1 MTGESKLSEGGV
13 RESNRARVRRLLIE
27 PLAMR
32 HPRGREDAGREMLDA
47 IADELAYIPD
57 EKLEVLARMLAPQGQ
72 GAARN
77 FYPDRA
83 TFLGFAHLVAPRPL
97 TDDPKLLGWFAS
109 VEGPKMIAEGTL
121 VETWSFFERNRRPPF
136 DDRSRRLVAE
146 QAAEHKRRVLLVD
159 ERIERGVEV
168 DPEDR
173 AFMLRYRARE
183 AELTELVARERSK
196 RGRV

>member
-32 HPRGREDAGREMLDA
+32 HPRGREDAGREVLDA

-57 EKLEVLARMLAPQGQ
+57 AKLEVLARMLAPQGQ

-168 DPEDR
+168 DPEVHEPEQFG
-173 AFMLRYRARE
+173 ALLLRLQA
-183 AELTELVARERSK
+183 AEL
-196 RGRV
+196 